1 MGGSGAIC
9 IYVMKLLGK
18 HINDKSFFCK
28 TSYNLPDLK
37 YEKRQCRYILYR
49 I

>member
-1 MGGSGAIC
+1 MGGFGAIRT
-9 IYVMKLLGK
+9 YVMKLLGK
-18 HINDKSFFCK
+18 HINDKSFLCK

-37 YEKRQCRYILYR
+37 YEKRQCTYILYR